1 MGIGLEGGKRELSG
15 KERGKYPDVAEEAS
29 MNKKGEKGLRG
40 NAREDKK
47 RSQDKIKVIQPIK
60 GSWVEEKMG
69 CERME

>member
-1 MGIGLEGGKRELSG
+1 MDIGLGGGEREFSG
-15 KERGKYPDVAEEAS
+15 KERGKYPDVAEVAS
-29 MNKKGEKGLRG
+29 MNKKGEKGLRR

-69 CERME
+69 CKRME